1 MLKPSGPIPGMD
13 AAVLLSGEEECMGS
27 SSGPT
32 GVLLMYSL
40 PTQGQHSHAH
50 QCPHAH
56 IYIYLYKSGG
66 QKTSAGSIWLVF

>member
-56 IYIYLYKSGG
+56 EL
-66 QKTSAGSIWLVF
+66 LVYGKQGKQRWR